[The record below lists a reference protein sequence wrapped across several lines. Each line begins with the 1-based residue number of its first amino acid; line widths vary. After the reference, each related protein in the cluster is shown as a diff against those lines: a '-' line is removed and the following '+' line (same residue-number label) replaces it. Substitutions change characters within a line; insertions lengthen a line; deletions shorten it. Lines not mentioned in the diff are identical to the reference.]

1 MVRIRRSCSCGRT
14 SVCSSRNSTE
24 SSSATSFVLPLSRPH
39 SKLAD
44 DCSRQVSANGKGFL
58 RGLCYWFLLAIPS
71 VYTNAMIRFLQ
82 SKLSISFRT
91 RLTRYVHDLYLDK
104 NATFYKVVNLDSRIG
119 ASGADQFV
127 RGRHPLVASVGC

>member
-1 MVRIRRSCSCGRT
+1 
-14 SVCSSRNSTE
+14 
-24 SSSATSFVLPLSRPH
+24 
-39 SKLAD
+39 
-44 DCSRQVSANGKGFL
+44 
-58 RGLCYWFLLAIPS
+58 
-71 VYTNAMIRFLQ
+71 MIRFLQ

-127 RGRHPLVASVGC
+127 RLPVLFNTWGRRSCVDLQVTTDINRFCETLSAL

>member
-1 MVRIRRSCSCGRT
+1 
-14 SVCSSRNSTE
+14 
-24 SSSATSFVLPLSRPH
+24 
-39 SKLAD
+39 
-44 DCSRQVSANGKGFL
+44 
-58 RGLCYWFLLAIPS
+58 
-71 VYTNAMIRFLQ
+71 MIRFLQ

-127 RGRHPLVASVGC
+127 RLPSPSNALEVYSRVDLQVTTDINRFCETLSAL

>member
-1 MVRIRRSCSCGRT
+1 
-14 SVCSSRNSTE
+14 
-24 SSSATSFVLPLSRPH
+24 
-39 SKLAD
+39 
-44 DCSRQVSANGKGFL
+44 
-58 RGLCYWFLLAIPS
+58 
-71 VYTNAMIRFLQ
+71 MIRFLQ

-127 RGRHPLVASVGC
+127 RLPVCSILGGVAHALTYRSRRTSTGSARLSAPSSAS